1 MVTHEAPFGI
11 FDMPLG
17 KTPGISGVLNYF
29 SVCIWLYHPKPLSNV
44 KPISAV
50 SEEYRAHLVLK
61 YRVEVEV
68 DQKKNIYPTPPS
80 FQHIDSNSAGVLKV
94 MYNVR

>member
-1 MVTHEAPFGI
+1 
-11 FDMPLG
+11 MPLG
-17 KTPGISGVLNYF
+17 KAPGISGVLNYF

-68 DQKKNIYPTPPS
+68 DQKKK
-80 FQHIDSNSAGVLKV
+80 HISDTSLLSTHDMDSNSAGVLKV